1 MARLTYQDADGWGL
15 HGVSWDQ
22 LAALPPRVYGALV
35 RLRDLETLERLQ
47 QYRQAGG
54 LGCLEMVAS
63 RCGGDLTADK
73 LRGVLTG
80 TEKLP
85 IEQWRLIRRALD
97 QLEEGA
103 DE

>member
-1 MARLTYQDADGWGL
+1 MARLTYQDADGSWGL

-22 LAALPPRVYGALV
+22 LAALPPRVYGALAK
-35 RLRDLETLERLQ
+35 LRDLE
-47 QYRQAGG
+47 A
-54 LGCLEMVAS
+54 VAS

-80 TEKLP
+80 AEKLP

-97 QLEEGA
+97 QLEEGG